1 MSPSRNQERDFLN
14 LPTIIDRMF
23 FNSITEFD
31 SYNTFGR
38 GPERTRYRTNAIS
51 SWEGLERKKTFSGA
65 RISSMQNKHWIF
77 MALLVRWL
85 YDSPPVCNSKIF
97 DERRIMPGQIY
108 LKMFLLIALTPTN
121 FAFMMHTR
129 QTSINLFVYQ
139 GVLFCYYTQKRC

>member
-38 GPERTRYRTNAIS
+38 GPERTRYRTNAIL
-51 SWEGLERKKTFSGA
+51 SWGGLERKTTFSGA

-77 MALLVRWL
+77 MALLVKWL

-97 DERRIMPGQIY
+97 DERRIMPGQNISENVPVNSVNSQKLCIY
-108 LKMFLLIALTPTN
+108 D
-121 FAFMMHTR
+121 AF
-129 QTSINLFVYQ
+129 SANLH
-139 GVLFCYYTQKRC
+139 